1 MGFIYQTAIKNS
13 FEKKVLN
20 KIKKELDSKLKKDNI
35 LVTDNIFIG
44 FSYGNYHGTN
54 LYYESHK
61 NEQKAKFIKNI
72 LKNNQINIRCF
83 SNLNMEYDIEILLGY
98 ADNKKEKSYIKQ
110 NLSKVI
116 QSFYKVYS
124 ITENGIYIC
133 S

>member
-1 MGFIYQTAIKNS
+1 MGFIYQTASKNS

-20 KIKKELDSKLKKDNI
+20 KIKRSLEVKMKKADI

-54 LYYESHK
+54 LYYESKK
-61 NEQKAKFIKNI
+61 NEEKAKFLRNI
-72 LKNNQINIRCF
+72 MENNEICIRCF

-98 ADNKKEKSYIKQ
+98 ADNKKEKAYIK
-110 NLSKVI
+110 NSVSKVI
-116 QSFYKVYS
+116 QSFYKAFS
-124 ITENGIYIC
+124 LTEKGIYIC